1 MKCVLLGFLLLA
13 NVTAYQNC
21 DTSKL
26 EVKVYVS
33 PTANKNNPVAVDL
46 VLVRDKKL
54 LQELTKMSARE
65 WFERRHQIQL
75 DYPKETDLAA
85 GTWEWV
91 PGQAVEVEQIAVRR
105 GIVGGVIFANY
116 FTQGPH
122 RVILDARKN
131 ILIKLG
137 EDDITVEVLKK

>member
-1 MKCVLLGFLLLA
+1 MKRVLLGFLLLA
-13 NVTAYQNC
+13 NVAAYQDC

-26 EVKVYVS
+26 EVKVHVS

-54 LQELTKMSARE
+54 LRELMKMSSRE

-105 GIVGGVIFANY
+105 EIVGGVIFANY

-122 RVILDARKN
+122 RIILDERKN
-131 ILIKLG
+131 ILNKLG
-137 EDDITVEVLKK
+137 DDDITFEVMKK